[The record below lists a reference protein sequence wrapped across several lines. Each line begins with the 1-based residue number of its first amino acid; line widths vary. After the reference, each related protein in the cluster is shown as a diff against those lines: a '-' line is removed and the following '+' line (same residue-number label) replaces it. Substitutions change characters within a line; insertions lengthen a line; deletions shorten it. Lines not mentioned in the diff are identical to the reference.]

1 MNPDDYNSR
10 PMAATS
16 NELTGDEIQLLQNLG
31 YNDYDRERR
40 VLILNNEGIRQFL
53 SVFNDMKRRMKTLE
67 KKVQTS
73 IPMSHLANRAMSA
86 FRRNPKEEEGN
97 FQRTEDMLSTWSAA
111 HDDAGSD
118 VVEKMNDCYVRT
130 MDRLEQE
137 EEHRWL
143 LKNGQQ
149 TNYYGPIGQQID
161 RVGNINNSNNKEDGR

>member
-16 NELTGDEIQLLQNLG
+16 SELTGDEIQQLQNLG
-31 YNDYDRERR
+31 YRDFDRERH
-40 VLILNNEGIRQFL
+40 VLILNEEGIKHFL
-53 SVFNDMKRRMKTLE
+53 SVFNDMKRRVKTLE

-111 HDDAGSD
+111 NDDAGSD
-118 VVEKMNDCYVRT
+118 VLEKMDKCYEQT
-130 MDRLEQE
+130 MNKLQLE
-137 EEHRWL
+137 EERRL
-143 LKNGQQ
+143 LMENSGKKINVNGDYKDESTTREWHDHKN
-149 TNYYGPIGQQID
+149 
-161 RVGNINNSNNKEDGR
+161 

>member
-31 YNDYDRERR
+31 YRDFDRERH
-40 VLILNNEGIRQFL
+40 VLILNEEGIKQFL
-53 SVFNDMKRRMKTLE
+53 TVFNDMKRRVKTLE

>member
-16 NELTGDEIQLLQNLG
+16 SELTGDEIQQLQNLG
-31 YNDYDRERR
+31 YRDFDRERH
-40 VLILNNEGIRQFL
+40 VLILNEEGIKQFL
-53 SVFNDMKRRMKTLE
+53 TVFNDMKRRVKTLE

-111 HDDAGSD
+111 HDDAGND
-118 VVEKMNDCYVRT
+118 VVEKMNDCYERT
-130 MDRLEQE
+130 MDRLQQE
-137 EEHRWL
+137 EERRWL

-149 TNYYGPIGQQID
+149 TNYYGHIGQQID
-161 RVGNINNSNNKEDGR
+161 HVGNINNSNNKEDGR

>member
-10 PMAATS
+10 PMAAPS
-16 NELTGDEIQLLQNLG
+16 SELTGDEIQQLQSYG
-31 YNDYDRERR
+31 YRDFDRERH
-40 VLILNNEGIRQFL
+40 VLILNEEGIKHFL
-53 SVFNDMKRRMKTLE
+53 SVFNDMKRRVKTLE

-73 IPMSHLANRAMSA
+73 IPMSHLADRAMNA
-86 FRRNPKEEEGN
+86 FRRKPIEEKDN

-118 VVEKMNDCYVRT
+118 VVEKMNDCYERT
-130 MDRLEQE
+130 MDRLQQE
-137 EEHRWL
+137 EERQWL

-161 RVGNINNSNNKEDGR
+161 RVGNINNSNNP

>member
-16 NELTGDEIQLLQNLG
+16 SELTGDEIQQLQNLG
-31 YNDYDRERR
+31 YKDYDGERR
-40 VLILNNEGIRQFL
+40 MWIMTDANVRQFL
-53 SVFNDMKRRMKTLE
+53 TVYNDMKRRVKTLE

>member
-10 PMAATS
+10 PMAAPS
-16 NELTGDEIQLLQNLG
+16 SELTGDEIQLLQNYG
-31 YNDYDRERR
+31 YRDYDRERR
-40 VLILNNEGIRQFL
+40 VLILNDEGIRQFL
-53 SVFNDMKRRMKTLE
+53 SVFNDMKRRVKTLE

-111 HDDAGSD
+111 NDDAGSD
-118 VVEKMNDCYVRT
+118 VLEKMNDFYVRT

>member
-16 NELTGDEIQLLQNLG
+16 SELTGDEIQQLQNLG
-31 YNDYDRERR
+31 YRDFDRERH
-40 VLILNNEGIRQFL
+40 VWIMTEENVRQFL
-53 SVFNDMKRRMKTLE
+53 SVFNDMKRRVKTLE